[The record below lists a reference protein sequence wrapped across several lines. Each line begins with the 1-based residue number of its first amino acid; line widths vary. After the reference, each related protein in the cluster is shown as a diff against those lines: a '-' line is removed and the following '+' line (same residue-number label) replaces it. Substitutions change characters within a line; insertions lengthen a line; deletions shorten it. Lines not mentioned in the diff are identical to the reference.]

1 MTNSEAMNGSDH
13 PDGAVKR
20 IVIVGGGSA
29 GWMAAAMFSTLLGT
43 RYDIKV
49 IESEEIG
56 IIGVGEATIP
66 AVKTFNT
73 LLNMNEA
80 QFMKDTQGT
89 FKLGIEFVNWKS
101 EDHSYIH
108 GFGKIGQDMKWI
120 RMHHYW
126 LKMLKMGK
134 APHMDRMSVNTWG
147 CRENKFMM
155 PRTDMPD
162 SPLADIYYAYH
173 FDASLYARYLRGKSE
188 SQGVTRLEGKIVE
201 VKLRSED
208 GFIKSVVMQDGEEIE
223 ADFFVDC
230 SGIRALLIGQALGS
244 EYVSWNHWLVC
255 NRAWAMPCESAG
267 ELTPYTRSTAHKSG
281 WQWRIPLQHRTGNG
295 HVFSNHYISE
305 DEAASVLINNLD
317 GKAIKDPMLVRFEP
331 GVRSKGWVKNCVAI
345 GLSSGFLEPLESTS
359 IHLIHSAIM
368 RVINLFPSRG
378 FSQIDIDEY
387 NSQSQFEYERIRD
400 FIIAHYKV
408 TEREDSPMW
417 QYCKHMPIPDT
428 LKQKLDLFA
437 ENARFFKFHHELF
450 VDESWVQVLIG
461 QGLIPRGYDPNVDL
475 IPLEKVEN
483 YLKNIEEVVAKCV
496 NVMPRAADFVADFC
510 PASS

>member
-1 MTNSEAMNGSDH
+1 MSLSNTESMTNSEAMNGSDH

-255 NRAWAMPCESAG
+255 NR
-267 ELTPYTRSTAHKSG
+267 L
-281 WQWRIPLQHRTGNG
+281 
-295 HVFSNHYISE
+295 
-305 DEAASVLINNLD
+305 
-317 GKAIKDPMLVRFEP
+317 
-331 GVRSKGWVKNCVAI
+331 
-345 GLSSGFLEPLESTS
+345 
-359 IHLIHSAIM
+359 
-368 RVINLFPSRG
+368 
-378 FSQIDIDEY
+378 
-387 NSQSQFEYERIRD
+387 
-400 FIIAHYKV
+400 
-408 TEREDSPMW
+408 
-417 QYCKHMPIPDT
+417 
-428 LKQKLDLFA
+428 
-437 ENARFFKFHHELF
+437 
-450 VDESWVQVLIG
+450 
-461 QGLIPRGYDPNVDL
+461 GYAV
-475 IPLEKVEN
+475 
-483 YLKNIEEVVAKCV
+483 
-496 NVMPRAADFVADFC
+496 
-510 PASS
+510 